1 MANVNDKYAIRM
13 MKADDYEQAFA
24 LWNGLEG
31 LGLSEADSPE
41 RIARFLQRN
50 EGLSFVC
57 EYEGSLIGTIMA
69 GHDSRRGFL
78 YHLGVAAAHRGQGI
92 APLLVNEALSALL
105 REGIDKCHL
114 FVMEHNEAG
123 QCFWSANGWE
133 KRDGILLYSRG
144 LDSRGLYSKGLDS
157 SELE

>member
-13 MKADDYEQAFA
+13 MKADDYEQAFV

-41 RIARFLQRN
+41 RITRFLQRN

-78 YHLGVAAAHRGQGI
+78 YHLGVATAHRGQGI

-123 QCFWSANGWE
+123 QRFWSANGWE
-133 KRDGILLYSRG
+133 KRDGILLYS
-144 LDSRGLYSKGLDS
+144 KGLDS
-157 SELE
+157 KGPDSREPE

>member
-1 MANVNDKYAIRM
+1 MANVTEGYTFRT
-13 MKADDYEQAFA
+13 MKANDYDQAIA

-57 EYEGSLIGTIMA
+57 EHDGNIIGTILA

-78 YHLGVAAAHRGQGI
+78 YHLGVATEHRGQGI
-92 APLLVNEALSALL
+92 APRLVDEALAALL
-105 REGIDKCHL
+105 REDIDKCHL
-114 FVMEHNEAG
+114 FVMEHNEGG
-123 QCFWSANGWE
+123 QRFWSANGWE

-144 LDSRGLYSKGLDS
+144 L
-157 SELE
+157 E